1 MFFPSTRYGS
11 TPTDGLFAGQSMMP
25 AWDQMLDIYYKKMGW
40 EVETGKPLPE
50 TLNRLSL
57 GDTIKDIW

>member
-1 MFFPSTRYGS
+1 
-11 TPTDGLFAGQSMMP
+11 MMP

-57 GDTIKDIW
+57 GDTVKDIW